1 MFMNEEN
8 TMITREA
15 MDSIKGIRFQ
25 EIRLLRVMLKL
36 INEYEDIYI
45 IAFPEY
51 FEDIYVMGNGLEK
64 IMEQDKEYSS
74 DFSINSKEIK
84 KH

>member
-45 IAFPEY
+45 LLHSQNI
-51 FEDIYVMGNGLEK
+51 LK
-64 IMEQDKEYSS
+64 IFM
-74 DFSINSKEIK
+74 
-84 KH
+84 